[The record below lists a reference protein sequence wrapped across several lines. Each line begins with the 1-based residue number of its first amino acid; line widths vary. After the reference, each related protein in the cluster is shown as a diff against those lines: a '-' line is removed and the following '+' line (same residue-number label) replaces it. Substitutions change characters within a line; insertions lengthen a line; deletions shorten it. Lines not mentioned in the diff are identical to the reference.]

1 MMFFVLTFPYSN
13 VGFAQ
18 MMPGE
23 NAECI
28 CRALKQIF
36 AHIGGVP
43 TRIVFDPRYLRHM
56 AAKIMGSPARH
67 TTKPTAAIASEM
79 ATHTTT

>member
-1 MMFFVLTFPYSN
+1 MKFFILTFPYSD

-18 MMPGE
+18 MIPGE

-36 AHIGGVP
+36 EHTGGVP
-43 TRIVFDPRYLRHM
+43 TRIVFDPRYLRHV

-67 TTKPTAAIASEM
+67 TTKATAPIASTM
-79 ATHTTT
+79 ATLATT